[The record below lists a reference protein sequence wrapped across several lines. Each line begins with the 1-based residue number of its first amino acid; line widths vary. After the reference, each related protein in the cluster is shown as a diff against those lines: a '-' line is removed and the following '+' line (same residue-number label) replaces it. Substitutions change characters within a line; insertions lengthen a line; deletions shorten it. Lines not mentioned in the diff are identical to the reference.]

1 MAFCGT
7 SNYPPEELFELLMDS
22 NVKFES
28 LHLMYFHSSQITP
41 VARSVTLHQ
50 IKLDTYVIPGVK
62 QLILRTKS
70 INQERTNFTF
80 P

>member
-1 MAFCGT
+1 M
-7 SNYPPEELFELLMDS
+7 L
-22 NVKFES
+22 S
-28 LHLMYFHSSQITP
+28 LNPTFDVFSHSSQITP

-62 QLILRTKS
+62 QLILHSKS

-80 P
+80 SLTWRI